1 MMRELD
7 PMLDV
12 FIFETQQLLES
23 LEETLLKSE
32 KEKNLTD
39 DHINEI
45 FRVMHTVKGSAAMMS
60 FDNLTKLAHALEDM
74 FDKIREGK
82 TRKDVEAIEGV
93 TELVLEAGDKLKVE
107 VDKLLSGA
115 DSDGDFTELSGRIHR
130 YTDVIM
136 GSAPAPAPGSTAPA
150 APAAP
155 PPAASEAPAPESTAS
170 EAPAAAPAAPP
181 PLPVANVPPGDDMTE
196 PADADYTDYGT
207 PLYKV
212 RLTFESG
219 CQMENLRA
227 FGVVT
232 ALNDYTQR
240 LVHYPIDLEDSE
252 ASEVIVKSGF
262 TLFVQTGENPDSLK
276 KLVESIM
283 YVENSSVISMPPDSD
298 ELPPS
303 MRAKPV
309 VDEKSQAVEESKQ
322 SLTEN
327 AVKQNFISVN
337 VNKLD
342 KLMNLMG
349 EIVTT
354 ESMVTKNPE
363 VANLHIDSF
372 ERSSQELRKLI
383 NELQE
388 IVMSIRMLP
397 VSNSFQKM
405 RRIVR
410 DVSKAVGKDVELVL
424 IGEETEVDKNIID
437 NLSDPLMHLIRNA
450 VDHGIE
456 KPDARLKAG
465 KPSQGTLTLEARST
479 GGDVVILIS
488 DDGKGLDRK
497 AILRKANEKGITTKP
512 DAEYTDNEVHHLI
525 FHPGFSTNEEVT
537 EFSGRGVGMDV
548 VRRNIDKVGGN
559 ISLESTPGEGM
570 TVQIRI
576 PLTLAIIDGMKL
588 RVGKLLFIV
597 PMLSIQESFKPND
610 GDVFLDPDGSEMIMI
625 RGECYPV
632 LRLYR
637 IFNIA
642 SDYDTL
648 DNGILVMISTDTTT
662 FCLFVD
668 ELIGEQQA
676 VIKPL
681 PEYIQ
686 KHNTGMHGLGGCAVL
701 GDGSI
706 SLIIDINSLVTD

>member
-12 FIFETQQLLES
+12 FIFESQQLLES
-23 LEETLLKSE
+23 LEDTLLQSE
-32 KEKNLTD
+32 KAKTMSDE
-39 DHINEI
+39 HINEI
-45 FRVMHTVKGSAAMMS
+45 FRIMHTIKGSSAMMAL
-60 FDNLTKLAHALEDM
+60 DNLTKLSHALEDM

-82 TRKDVEAIEGV
+82 TRKDPDAIEGV
-93 TELVLEAGDKLKVE
+93 TELVLESGDKFKLE

-115 DSDGDFTELSGRIHR
+115 ESDGDFTELSERIHR
-130 YTDVIM
+130 YTTDVLLGNAPPP
-136 GSAPAPAPGSTAPA
+136 GSGSPAPAGEAASAPSSEDNLAPVEA
-150 APAAP
+150 APID
-155 PPAASEAPAPESTAS
+155 SGGED
-170 EAPAAAPAAPP
+170 
-181 PLPVANVPPGDDMTE
+181 VDFVDD
-196 PADADYTDYGT
+196 GT

-212 RLTFESG
+212 KVIFEDG
-219 CQMENLRA
+219 AQMENMRA
-227 FGVVT
+227 FGVANT
-232 ALNDYTQR
+232 LNEHCQKMMHIPD
-240 LVHYPIDLEDSE
+240 DLDDSTS
-252 ASEVIVKSGF
+252 SEFIIANGF
-262 TLFVQTGENPDSLK
+262 TMYIQSNENPDTLQKTVDGIMFIASS
-276 KLVESIM
+276 SIL
-283 YVENSSVISMPPDSD
+283 PLQPDSE
-298 ELPPS
+298 ELPEP

-309 VDEKSQAVEESKQ
+309 AAAVDTDKPVDERPATEAV
-322 SLTEN
+322 
-327 AVKQNFISVN
+327 VKQNFISVN

-383 NELQE
+383 SELQD
-388 IVMSIRMLP
+388 IVLSVRMLP

-405 RRIVR
+405 HRIVR
-410 DVSKAVGKDVELVL
+410 DVSKKVGKDVELVL

-437 NLSDPLMHLIRNA
+437 TLSDPLMHLIRNA

-456 KPDARLKAG
+456 KPDVRQKAG
-465 KPSQGTLTLEARST
+465 KSGTGRLTLEARSS

-488 DDGKGLDRK
+488 DDGAGLDRT
-497 AILRKANEKGITTKP
+497 AILRKANDKGLTTKP
-512 DAEYTDNEVHHLI
+512 DSEYTDKEVYHMI
-525 FHPGFSTNEEVT
+525 FAPGFSTNEEVT

-548 VRRNIDKVGGN
+548 VRRNIDKVGGT
-559 ISLESTPGEGM
+559 ISLDSTPGEGM
-570 TVQIRI
+570 TISIRI

-588 RVGKLLFIV
+588 RVGNLVFIV
-597 PMLSIQESFKPND
+597 PMLSIQESFKPEE

-625 RGECYPV
+625 RGDCYPV

-637 IFNIA
+637 IFGIE
-642 SDYDTL
+642 SDYESL
-648 DNGILVMISTDTTT
+648 DDGILIMITTDTTT

-686 KHNTGMHGLGGCAVL
+686 KHNLGMHGIGGCAVL

-706 SLIIDINSLVTD
+706 SLIIDINSLVPD

>member
-23 LEETLLKSE
+23 LEETLLASE
-32 KEKNLTD
+32 KAKSLTD

-45 FRVMHTVKGSAAMMS
+45 FRIMHTVKGSSAMMS
-60 FDNLTKLAHALEDM
+60 FDNLVLLSHALEDM
-74 FDKIREGK
+74 FDNIRAGK
-82 TRKDVEAIEGV
+82 TRKDADMVEGV
-93 TELVLEAGDKLKVE
+93 TELVLDAGDKLKVE
-107 VDKLLSGA
+107 VEKLLSGA
-115 DSDGDFTELSGRIHR
+115 ESDGDFTALSKKIHNF
-130 YTDVIM
+130 TEIIM
-136 GSAPAPAPGSTAPA
+136 GNAPAPAA
-150 APAAP
+150 APV
-155 PPAASEAPAPESTAS
+155 
-170 EAPAAAPAAPP
+170 AAAPAAPDEAP
-181 PLPVANVPPGDDMTE
+181 IPDESSAASEVFVSSTGDDSAVVDGETIM
-196 PADADYTDYGT
+196 
-207 PLYKV
+207 LKIKV
-212 RLTFESG
+212 VFETG

-227 FGVVT
+227 FTVSNT
-232 ALNDYTQR
+232 
-240 LVHYPIDLEDSE
+240 LEDHCIKMMHIPADIEDSSSSE
-252 ASEVIVKSGF
+252 DIIAHGFIIFLQTNETQESIQKIVEG
-262 TLFVQTGENPDSLK
+262 
-276 KLVESIM
+276 IM
-283 YVENSSVISMPPDSD
+283 YVDSATITALAPDSE
-298 ELPPS
+298 ELPEP
-303 MRAKPV
+303 MRVIPV
-309 VDEKSQAVEESKQ
+309 VDEVVDTSKPVDEKPV
-322 SLTEN
+322 STGE

-383 NELQE
+383 NELQD

-405 RRIVR
+405 HRIVR
-410 DVSKAVGKDVELVL
+410 DVSKKVGKEVELVL

-437 NLSDPLMHLIRNA
+437 TLSDPLMHLIRNA

-456 KPDARLKAG
+456 KPDTRIKNG
-465 KPSQGTLTLEARST
+465 KPSMGRLTLEARSA

-488 DDGKGLDRK
+488 DDGGGLDRN
-497 AILRKANEKGITTKP
+497 AILRKANEKGITSKP
-512 DAEYTDNEVHHLI
+512 DHEYTDKEVYHMI
-525 FHPGFSTNEEVT
+525 FAPGFSTNEEVT

-548 VRRNIDKVGGN
+548 VRRNIDKVGGT
-559 ISLESTPGEGM
+559 ISLESTVGEGM

-588 RVGKLLFIV
+588 RVGSLVFIV
-597 PMLSIQESFKPND
+597 PMLSIQESFKPLD

-625 RGECYPV
+625 RGECFPV

-637 IFNIA
+637 IFNINP
-642 SDYDTL
+642 DFENL
-648 DNGILVMISTDTTT
+648 DDGILVMITTDTTT

-686 KHNTGMHGLGGCAVL
+686 KHNIGMHGIGGCAVL

-706 SLIIDINSLVTD
+706 SLIIDINSLVPD

>member
-12 FIFETQQLLES
+12 FIFETQQLLEA
-23 LEETLLKSE
+23 LEETLLQSE
-32 KEKNLTD
+32 KAKSLTKE
-39 DHINEI
+39 HIDEI
-45 FRVMHTVKGSAAMMS
+45 FRVMHTIKGSAAMMS
-60 FDNLTKLAHALEDM
+60 FDNLAKLSHALEDM

-82 TRKDVEAIEGV
+82 TRTDAETVEGI
-93 TELVLEAGDKLKVE
+93 TELVLAASDKFKGE
-107 VDKLLSGA
+107 IEKLLSGGE
-115 DSDGDFTELSGRIHR
+115 SDGDFSDLSEKILA
-130 YTDVIM
+130 YTATIM
-136 GSAPAPAPGSTAPA
+136 SDAPAPAESGGGGGAGGGDSGGEAAGAVAGGEGEDFVDDGSP
-150 APAAP
+150 
-155 PPAASEAPAPESTAS
+155 
-170 EAPAAAPAAPP
+170 
-181 PLPVANVPPGDDMTE
+181 M
-196 PADADYTDYGT
+196 
-207 PLYKV
+207 YKILV
-212 RLTFESG
+212 MFENG

-227 FGVVT
+227 FTVSNT
-232 ALNDYTQR
+232 LSDHCTKM
-240 LVHYPIDLEDSE
+240 VHIPEDLDDSSVSEDII
-252 ASEVIVKSGF
+252 AKGF
-262 TLFVQTGENPDSLK
+262 TLFIQSSESQDSLQK
-276 KLVESIM
+276 IVDGIM
-283 YVENSSVISMPPDSD
+283 YVDNATIVNLPPESE
-298 ELPPS
+298 ELPES
-303 MRAKPV
+303 MRVIPVTEEDSTGKPV
-309 VDEKSQAVEESKQ
+309 EEKPAT
-322 SLTEN
+322 TEA

-363 VANLHIDSF
+363 VASLHIDSF

-383 NELQE
+383 NELQD

-405 RRIVR
+405 HRIVR
-410 DVSKAVGKDVELVL
+410 DVSKKVGKEVELNL

-437 NLSDPLMHLIRNA
+437 TLSDPLMHLIRNA

-456 KPDARLKAG
+456 TPDVRLKAG
-465 KPSQGTLTLEARST
+465 KPPTGKLTLEARSA
-479 GGDVVILIS
+479 GGDVIILIS
-488 DDGKGLDRK
+488 DDGSGLDRN
-497 AILRKANEKGITTKP
+497 AILKKANEKGLTTRP
-512 DAEYTDNEVHHLI
+512 DHEYTDKEAYHMI
-525 FHPGFSTNEEVT
+525 FAPGFSTNEEVT

-548 VRRNIDKVGGN
+548 VRRNIDKVGGT

-588 RVGKLLFIV
+588 RVGNLVFIV
-597 PMLSIQESFKPND
+597 PMLSIQESFKSN
-610 GDVFLDPDGSEMIMI
+610 DVFLDPDGSEMIMI
-625 RGECYPV
+625 RGDCYPV

-637 IFNIA
+637 IFGID
-642 SDYDTL
+642 SDFENL
-648 DNGILVMISTDTTT
+648 DDGILVMITTDTAT

-686 KHNTGMHGLGGCAVL
+686 KHNIGMHGIGGCAVL

-706 SLIIDINSLVTD
+706 SLIIDINSLVPD

>member
-23 LEETLLKSE
+23 LEETLLQSE
-32 KEKNLTD
+32 KDKDLTEE
-39 DHINEI
+39 HINEI
-45 FRVMHTVKGSAAMMS
+45 FRIMHTIKGSASMMS
-60 FDNLTKLAHALEDM
+60 IDNLAKLAHALEDM

-82 TRKDVEAIEGV
+82 TRTDAEAVDGV
-93 TELVLEAGDKLKVE
+93 IELVLASSDIFKVE
-107 VDKLLSGA
+107 IGKLSNGA
-115 DSDGDFTELSGRIHR
+115 NSDGDFSDLSNKIHK
-130 YTDVIM
+130 YLDVIL
-136 GSAPAPAPGSTAPA
+136 GK
-150 APAAP
+150 
-155 PPAASEAPAPESTAS
+155 APEESAD
-170 EAPAAAPAAPP
+170 EAGSIT
-181 PLPVANVPPGDDMTE
+181 GDDT
-196 PADADYTDYGT
+196 DFTDYGT

-212 RLTFESG
+212 KITFEDG
-219 CQMENLRA
+219 CMMENLRA
-227 FGVVT
+227 FGVVNSLT
-232 ALNDYTQR
+232 EHCQKIIHKPADLND
-240 LVHYPIDLEDSE
+240 SS
-252 ASEVIVKSGF
+252 ASDEIVSNGFVMYIQSGEN
-262 TLFVQTGENPDSLK
+262 LDVLRKIVDEIMFVQDASVDEIAPD
-276 KLVESIM
+276 
-283 YVENSSVISMPPDSD
+283 ND

-303 MRAKPV
+303 MRVAPSKDEEKAAGVDDKPAPAAAATP
-309 VDEKSQAVEESKQ
+309 ELA
-322 SLTEN
+322 
-327 AVKQNFISVN
+327 AKQNFISVN

-349 EIVTT
+349 EIVTI

-363 VANLHIDSF
+363 VASLHIDSF

-383 NELQE
+383 NELQD

-405 RRIVR
+405 HRIVR
-410 DVSKAVGKDVELVL
+410 DVSKKVGKEVELVL

-437 NLSDPLMHLIRNA
+437 TLSDPLMHLIRNA

-456 KPDARLKAG
+456 LPEARVRSG
-465 KPSQGTLTLEARST
+465 KPAAGRLTLEARNA
-479 GGDVVILIS
+479 GGDVIIIIS
-488 DDGKGLDRK
+488 DDGKGLDRNKLIKK
-497 AILRKANEKGITTKP
+497 ATEKGIISKP
-512 DAEYTDNEVHHLI
+512 DHEISDREAYNLI
-525 FHPGFSTNEEVT
+525 FAPGFSTNVEVT

-548 VRRNIDKVGGN
+548 VKRNIDKVGGT

-588 RVGKLLFIV
+588 RVGKLIFIV

-637 IFNIA
+637 IFDIEPDFVN
-642 SDYDTL
+642 L
-648 DNGILVMISTDTTT
+648 DDGILIMITTDTTT

-686 KHNTGMHGLGGCAVL
+686 KHNIGMHGIGGCAVL

-706 SLIIDINSLVTD
+706 SLIIDINSLVTE

>member
-1 MMRELD
+1 MRELD

-12 FIFETQQLLES
+12 FIFETQTLLES
-23 LEETLLKSE
+23 LEETMLQSE
-32 KEKNLTD
+32 KNKDMTAE
-39 DHINEI
+39 HINEI
-45 FRVMHTVKGSAAMMS
+45 FRIMHTIKGSAAMMS
-60 FDNLTKLAHALEDM
+60 YDNLAKLAHALEDM

-82 TRKDVEAIEGV
+82 TRTDPEAIDGV
-93 TELVLEAGDKLKVE
+93 IELCLAAGDNFKAEIAK
-107 VDKLLSGA
+107 LSG
-115 DSDGDFTELSGRIHR
+115 G
-130 YTDVIM
+130 
-136 GSAPAPAPGSTAPA
+136 GSADGNFTDLTLKIHKYMAVLLGKAPAGTEESPGGGA
-150 APAAP
+150 AD
-155 PPAASEAPAPESTAS
+155 
-170 EAPAAAPAAPP
+170 
-181 PLPVANVPPGDDMTE
+181 VGDD
-196 PADADYTDYGT
+196 ADLTDYGT
-207 PLYKV
+207 PFYKIKV
-212 RLTFESG
+212 VFEAG

-232 ALNDYTQR
+232 ALTPLCQR
-240 LVHYPIDLEDSE
+240 FVHKPADLEGAA
-252 ASEVIVKSGF
+252 ASDEIVKNGF
-262 TLFVQTGENPDSLK
+262 VLYIQSGENPDALK
-276 KLVESIM
+276 KLIDGM
-283 YVENSSVISMPPDSD
+283 MFLDSSSLLLLPPDSD

-303 MRAKPV
+303 MRVVPRDEEKPV
-309 VDEKSQAVEESKQ
+309 AGANVEKPVTE
-322 SLTEN
+322 LTT
-327 AVKQNFISVN
+327 KQNFISVN

-383 NELQE
+383 NELQD

-405 RRIVR
+405 HRIVR
-410 DVSKAVGKDVELVL
+410 DVSKKVGKEVDLIL

-437 NLSDPLMHLIRNA
+437 TLSDPLMHLIRNA

-456 KPDARLKAG
+456 APDVRIRNG
-465 KPSQGTLTLEARST
+465 KPATGTLTLEARNA
-479 GGDVVILIS
+479 GGDVIIMVS
-488 DDGKGLDRK
+488 DDGQGLDRNALIKK
-497 AILRKANEKGITTKP
+497 ATEKGLISKPEHEITDKE
-512 DAEYTDNEVHHLI
+512 AYNLI
-525 FHPGFSTNEEVT
+525 FAPGFSTNVEVT

-548 VRRNIDKVGGN
+548 VKRNIDKVGGN
-559 ISLESTPGEGM
+559 IYIESTPGQGM
-570 TVQIRI
+570 TIQIRI

-588 RVGKLLFIV
+588 RVGKLVFIV
-597 PMLSIQESFKPND
+597 PMLSIRESFKPND

-632 LRLYR
+632 MRLYK
-637 IFNIA
+637 IFDITP
-642 SDYDTL
+642 DYENL
-648 DNGILVMISTDTTT
+648 DDGILIMITTDTAT
-662 FCLFVD
+662 FCLVVD

-686 KHNTGMHGLGGCAVL
+686 KHNVGMHGIGGCAVL

-706 SLIIDINSLVTD
+706 SLIIDINSLVME

>member
-1 MMRELD
+1 MRELD

-23 LEETLLKSE
+23 LEETLLQSE
-32 KEKNLTD
+32 KDQHLTVE
-39 DHINEI
+39 HINEI
-45 FRVMHTVKGSAAMMS
+45 FRIMHTIKGSAAMMS
-60 FDNLTKLAHALEDM
+60 IDNLAKLAHALEDM

-82 TRKDVEAIEGV
+82 TRTDPDAIDGV
-93 TELVLEAGDKLKVE
+93 IELVLAAGDNFKVE
-107 VDKLLSGA
+107 IAKLSSGGV
-115 DSDGDFTELSGRIHR
+115 SDGDFTDLSEKIHK
-130 YTDVIM
+130 YLAVIM
-136 GSAPAPAPGSTAPA
+136 GSAPSA
-150 APAAP
+150 ADE
-155 PPAASEAPAPESTAS
+155 ASGGIHE
-170 EAPAAAPAAPP
+170 
-181 PLPVANVPPGDDMTE
+181 DE
-196 PADADYTDYGT
+196 PDFVDYGS
-207 PLYKV
+207 PLYKIRIV
-212 RLTFESG
+212 FETG
-219 CQMENLRA
+219 CQMENMRA
-227 FGVVT
+227 FGVVN
-232 ALNDYTQR
+232 ALSSHCQNI
-240 LVHYPIDLEDSE
+240 LHKPADLDAAT
-252 ASEVIVKSGF
+252 ASEEIIKNGF
-262 TLFVQTGENPDSLK
+262 VLYIQSIENPDMLK
-276 KLVESIM
+276 KLIDEIM
-283 YVENSSVISMPPDSD
+283 YLASSSLVELAPDSD
-298 ELPPS
+298 ELPAS
-303 MRAKPV
+303 MRTEPPREEEKSAVEKPV
-309 VDEKSQAVEESKQ
+309 
-322 SLTEN
+322 TEIT
-327 AVKQNFISVN
+327 AKQNFISVN

-383 NELQE
+383 NELQD

-405 RRIVR
+405 HRIVR
-410 DVSKAVGKDVELVL
+410 DVSKKVGKEVELVL
-424 IGEETEVDKNIID
+424 IGEDTEVDKNIID
-437 NLSDPLMHLIRNA
+437 TMSDPLMHLIRNA

-456 KPDARLKAG
+456 TPDVRIKNG
-465 KPSQGTLTLEARST
+465 KPAAGRLTLEARNA
-479 GGDVVILIS
+479 GGDVIILVS
-488 DDGKGLDRK
+488 DDGQGIDRSAVIRKAADKGLINKPEHEITDRE
-497 AILRKANEKGITTKP
+497 AYN
-512 DAEYTDNEVHHLI
+512 LI
-525 FHPGFSTNEEVT
+525 FTPGFSTNTEVT

-548 VRRNIDKVGGN
+548 VKRNIDKVGGS
-559 ISLESTPGEGM
+559 ISIDSTAGQGM

-588 RVGKLLFIV
+588 RVGNLVFIV

-632 LRLYR
+632 LRLYK
-637 IFNIA
+637 IFDIEPDFVN
-642 SDYDTL
+642 L
-648 DNGILVMISTDTTT
+648 DDGILIMITTDTTT

-686 KHNTGMHGLGGCAVL
+686 KHNIGMHGIGGCAVL

-706 SLIIDINSLVTD
+706 SLIIDINSLVPD

>member
-23 LEETLLKSE
+23 LEETLLQSE
-32 KEKNLTD
+32 KAKSLTEE
-39 DHINEI
+39 HINEI
-45 FRVMHTVKGSAAMMS
+45 FRVMHTIKGSSAMMS
-60 FDNLTKLAHALEDM
+60 LDNLAKLSHALEDM

-82 TRKDVEAIEGV
+82 TRKDADTVEGI
-93 TELVLEAGDKLKVE
+93 TELVLEAGDKFKIEVE
-107 VDKLLSGA
+107 KLLSGA
-115 DSDGDFTELSGRIHR
+115 ESDGDFTELSDRIHN

-136 GSAPAPAPGSTAPA
+136 ND
-150 APAAP
+150 AP
-155 PPAASEAPAPESTAS
+155 PPAASNVAAASSSAPADAG
-170 EAPAAAPAAPP
+170 
-181 PLPVANVPPGDDMTE
+181 PVDTGSVSAGYSADDSNPGDDNS
-196 PADADYTDYGT
+196 PI
-207 PLYKV
+207 YKIKV
-212 RLTFESG
+212 IFEAG

-227 FGVVT
+227 FTVT
-232 ALNDYTQR
+232 NTLNEYCSKMIS
-240 LVHYPIDLEDSE
+240 VPEDLEDSTV
-252 ASEVIVKSGF
+252 SEEIIANGF
-262 TLFVQTGENPDSLK
+262 TIYIQSAENPDSIHRI
-276 KLVESIM
+276 VDGVM
-283 YVENSSVISMPPDSD
+283 YVESSSVLALAPDS
-298 ELPPS
+298 EEIPAS
-303 MRAKPV
+303 MRPKPV
-309 VDEKSQAVEESKQ
+309 IDETADSKPVDEKPATSE
-322 SLTEN
+322 

-383 NELQE
+383 NELQD

-405 RRIVR
+405 HRIVR
-410 DVSKAVGKDVELVL
+410 DVSKKVGKDVELVL

-437 NLSDPLMHLIRNA
+437 TLSDPLMHLIRNA

-456 KPDARLKAG
+456 TPDVRIKAG
-465 KPSQGTLTLEARST
+465 KPAQGKLTLEARSA

-488 DDGKGLDRK
+488 DDGQGLDRS
-497 AILRKANEKGITTKP
+497 AILRKANDKGLTSKP
-512 DAEYTDNEVHHLI
+512 DHEYTDKEVYHMI
-525 FHPGFSTNEEVT
+525 FAPGFSTNEEVT

-548 VRRNIDKVGGN
+548 VRRNIDKVGGT
-559 ISLESTPGEGM
+559 ISLESTPGQGM
-570 TVQIRI
+570 SIQIRI

-588 RVGKLLFIV
+588 RVGKLVFIV

-637 IFNIA
+637 IFGIEN
-642 SDYDTL
+642 DYENL
-648 DNGILVMISTDTTT
+648 DDGILVMITTDTTT

-686 KHNTGMHGLGGCAVL
+686 KHNLGMHGIGGCAVL

-706 SLIIDINSLVTD
+706 SLIIDINSLVPD

>member
-1 MMRELD
+1 MRELD

-12 FIFETQQLLES
+12 FIFETQQLLEA
-23 LEETLLKSE
+23 LEEALLQSE
-32 KEKNLTD
+32 KTKTLTNE
-39 DHINEI
+39 HIDEI
-45 FRVMHTVKGSAAMMS
+45 FRVMHTIKGSSAMMS
-60 FDNLTKLAHALEDM
+60 FDNLVELAHSLEDM
-74 FDKIREGK
+74 FDNIRAGK
-82 TRKDVEAIEGV
+82 TRVDADVIEGV
-93 TELVLEAGDKLKVE
+93 TELVLISSDNFKVE

-115 DSDGDFTELSGRIHR
+115 KSDGNFSDLAAKIKK
-130 YTDVIM
+130 YTQSIM
-136 GSAPAPAPGSTAPA
+136 SA
-150 APAAP
+150 APTNGGAESSSAGVIAGTASSNTSTTATTGGIAV
-155 PPAASEAPAPESTAS
+155 AASTVGSSDSTENSDGAS
-170 EAPAAAPAAPP
+170 FYKIKA
-181 PLPVANVPPGDDMTE
+181 VFE
-196 PADADYTDYGT
+196 P
-207 PLYKV
+207 
-212 RLTFESG
+212 G

-227 FGVVT
+227 FTVSNT
-232 ALNDYTQR
+232 LSEYCQKMIHIPD
-240 LVHYPIDLEDSE
+240 DLDDSAVNEDII
-252 ASEVIVKSGF
+252 AHGF
-262 TLFVQTGENPDSLK
+262 ILFIQTNESLDSLQK
-276 KLVESIM
+276 IMDGIM
-283 YVENSSVISMPPDSD
+283 YVESSNITPLAPDSD

-303 MRAKPV
+303 MRVIPVTEETPDKPI
-309 VDEKSQAVEESKQ
+309 DEKPLPEVQ
-322 SLTEN
+322 
-327 AVKQNFISVN
+327 VKQNFISVN

-363 VANLHIDSF
+363 VTNLHIDSF

-383 NELQE
+383 NELQD
-388 IVMSIRMLP
+388 IVKSIRMLP

-405 RRIVR
+405 HRIVR
-410 DVSKAVGKDVELVL
+410 DVSKKVGKEVELKL

-437 NLSDPLMHLIRNA
+437 TLSDPLMHLIRNA

-456 KPDARLKAG
+456 KPDERLKNG
-465 KPSQGTLTLEARST
+465 KPATGKLTLEARSA
-479 GGDVVILIS
+479 GGDVIILIS
-488 DDGKGLDRK
+488 DDGCGLDRNT
-497 AILRKANEKGITTKP
+497 ILRKAVERGLTTKP
-512 DAEYTDNEVHHLI
+512 DSEYTDKEVYNMI
-525 FHPGFSTNEEVT
+525 FQPGFSTNEEVT

-548 VRRNIDKVGGN
+548 VRRNIDKVGGA

-576 PLTLAIIDGMKL
+576 PLTLAIVDGMKL
-588 RVGKLLFIV
+588 RVGKLGFIV

-632 LRLYR
+632 LRMYR
-637 IFNIA
+637 IFNIEP
-642 SDYDTL
+642 DFETL
-648 DNGILVMISTDTTT
+648 DDGILVMITTDTTT

-686 KHNTGMHGLGGCAVL
+686 KHNIGMHGIGGCAVL

-706 SLIIDINSLVTD
+706 SLIVDINSLVQE

>member
-1 MMRELD
+1 MREQD

-23 LEETLLKSE
+23 LEETLLQSE
-32 KEKNLTD
+32 KEKSLAD
-39 DHINEI
+39 EHINEI
-45 FRVMHTVKGSAAMMS
+45 FRIMHTIKGSASMMS
-60 FDNLTKLAHALEDM
+60 FDNLAKLAHALEDL

-82 TRKDVEAIEGV
+82 TRIDQDALDGIF
-93 TELVLEAGDKLKVE
+93 ELVLAAADIFKAE
-107 VDKLLSGA
+107 VDKLSAGIKT
-115 DSDGDFTELSGRIHR
+115 DGDFSSLIDKIHR
-130 YTDVIM
+130 FLASILSDGTAAVADDASAVF
-136 GSAPAPAPGSTAPA
+136 GSD
-150 APAAP
+150 
-155 PPAASEAPAPESTAS
+155 EADS
-170 EAPAAAPAAPP
+170 
-181 PLPVANVPPGDDMTE
+181 
-196 PADADYTDYGT
+196 TDYGT
-207 PLYKV
+207 PLYKA
-212 RLTFESG
+212 RIAFEPE
-219 CQMENLRA
+219 CQMENMRA
-227 FGVVT
+227 FGVVN
-232 ALNDYTQR
+232 AISPHCQKILHKPEDLND
-240 LVHYPIDLEDSE
+240 PASSE
-252 ASEVIVKSGF
+252 EIVRNGF
-262 TLFVQTGENPDSLK
+262 TVYIQSGENPDMLK
-276 KLVESIM
+276 KIIEEVMFLK
-283 YVENSSVISMPPDSD
+283 SSSLIPIAPDSE

-303 MRAKPV
+303 MRVKAQE
-309 VDEKSQAVEESKQ
+309 EKA
-322 SLTEN
+322 SLDRPATEIT
-327 AVKQNFISVN
+327 AKQNFISVN

-405 RRIVR
+405 HRIVR
-410 DVSKAVGKDVELVL
+410 DVSKKVGKEVELIL

-437 NLSDPLMHLIRNA
+437 TLSDPLMHLIRNS

-456 KPDARLKAG
+456 MPDDRTKKG
-465 KPSQGTLTLEARST
+465 KPSTGKITLEARNA
-479 GGDVVILIS
+479 GGDVVILVA
-488 DDGKGLDRK
+488 DDGQGLDRDVLIKK
-497 AILRKANEKGITTKP
+497 ATEKGLNTKP
-512 DAEYTDNEVHHLI
+512 DHEISDKEAYNMI
-525 FHPGFSTNEEVT
+525 FLPGFSTNTEVT
-537 EFSGRGVGMDV
+537 EYSGRGVGMDV
-548 VRRNIDKVGGN
+548 VMRNIDKVGGS

-588 RVGKLLFIV
+588 RVGKLVFIV
-597 PMLSIQESFKPND
+597 PMLSIRESFKPND

-632 LRLYR
+632 LRLYK
-637 IFNIA
+637 IFDIDPDFE
-642 SDYDTL
+642 SL
-648 DNGILVMISTDTTT
+648 DDGILIMISTDTSTY
-662 FCLFVD
+662 CLFVD

-686 KHNTGMHGLGGCAVL
+686 KHNIGMHGIGGCAVL

-706 SLIIDINSLVTD
+706 SLIIDINSLVDE

>member
-93 TELVLEAGDKLKVE
+93 TELVLEAGDKLRVE

-115 DSDGDFTELSGRIHR
+115 ESDGDFTELSGRIHR

-136 GSAPAPAPGSTAPA
+136 GPAPAAAAPAPPPVASEAPPPPVESEVS
-150 APAAP
+150 AP
-155 PPAASEAPAPESTAS
+155 PPAA
-170 EAPAAAPAAPP
+170 AAPP
-181 PLPVANVPPGDDMTE
+181 PPPPPPSDIPTGDDMSE
-196 PADADYTDYGT
+196 PADADHTDYGT

-212 RLTFESG
+212 RLTFEQG

-232 ALNDYTQR
+232 ALNDYIQR
-240 LVHYPIDLEDSE
+240 LIHYPMDLEDSE
-252 ASEVIVKSGF
+252 SSEVIVKNGF

-283 YVENSSVISMPPDSD
+283 YVENSSVISLPPDSD

-303 MRAKPV
+303 MRAKPAA
-309 VDEKSQAVEESKQ
+309 DEKSQVVEESKQ
-322 SLTEN
+322 SLTET

-363 VANLHIDSF
+363 VASLHIDSF

-410 DVSKAVGKDVELVL
+410 DVSKAVGKEVELVL

-497 AILRKANEKGITTKP
+497 SILRKANEKGITTKP

-548 VRRNIDKVGGN
+548 VKRNIDKVGGT

-570 TVQIRI
+570 SVQIRI

-632 LRLYR
+632 LRLYK
-637 IFNIA
+637 IFSIE
-642 SDYDTL
+642 SDYETL

-706 SLIIDINSLVTD
+706 SLIIDINTLVTD

>member
-1 MMRELD
+1 MREID

-12 FIFETQQLLES
+12 FIFETQQLLEV
-23 LEETLLKSE
+23 LEETLLQSE
-32 KEKNLTD
+32 KAKTMTEE
-39 DHINEI
+39 HINEI
-45 FRVMHTVKGSAAMMS
+45 FRVMHTIKGSSAMMS
-60 FDNLTKLAHALEDM
+60 LDNLARLSHALEDM

-82 TRKDVEAIEGV
+82 TRTDADAVEGI
-93 TELVLEAGDKLKVE
+93 TELVLESGDKFKVE
-107 VDKLLSGA
+107 VEKLLSGA
-115 DSDGDFTELSGRIHR
+115 DSDGDFTELSERIHK
-130 YTDVIM
+130 YTQVIM
-136 GSAPAPAPGSTAPA
+136 GESPSDSGSSSGAGGSADDSGGGRDDTGAGNSGDSLEFVDDGSPI
-150 APAAP
+150 
-155 PPAASEAPAPESTAS
+155 
-170 EAPAAAPAAPP
+170 
-181 PLPVANVPPGDDMTE
+181 
-196 PADADYTDYGT
+196 
-207 PLYKV
+207 YKIKV
-212 RLTFESG
+212 IFESG

-227 FGVVT
+227 FTVSNT
-232 ALNDYTQR
+232 LTEHCTMM
-240 LVHYPIDLEDSE
+240 VHIPEDLEDSTV
-252 ASEVIVKSGF
+252 SEEIIANGF
-262 TLFVQTGENPDSLK
+262 TLFIQSPENPDSLSK
-276 KLVESIM
+276 VVDGIMFVES
-283 YVENSSVISMPPDSD
+283 SSVLLLPPDS
-298 ELPPS
+298 EEIPLS
-303 MRAKPV
+303 MRPKPVIDETSDAKPV
-309 VDEKSQAVEESKQ
+309 DEKPTAPDTV
-322 SLTEN
+322 
-327 AVKQNFISVN
+327 VKQNFISVN

-383 NELQE
+383 NELQD

-405 RRIVR
+405 HRIVR
-410 DVSKAVGKDVELVL
+410 DVSKKVGKEVELTL

-437 NLSDPLMHLIRNA
+437 TLSDPLMHLIRNA

-456 KPDARLKAG
+456 KPDVRLKAG
-465 KPSQGTLTLEARST
+465 KPATGKLTLEARSA

-488 DDGKGLDRK
+488 DDGQGLDRN
-497 AILRKANEKGITTKP
+497 AILRKANDKGLTSKP
-512 DAEYTDNEVHHLI
+512 DHEYTDKEVYHMI
-525 FHPGFSTNEEVT
+525 FMPGFSTNDEVT

-548 VRRNIDKVGGN
+548 VRRNIDKVGGT
-559 ISLESTPGEGM
+559 ISLESTPGQGM
-570 TVQIRI
+570 TIQIRI

-588 RVGKLLFIV
+588 RVGSLVFIV

-610 GDVFLDPDGSEMIMI
+610 GDVFLDPDGSEMLMI

-637 IFNIA
+637 IFGIE
-642 SDYDTL
+642 SDFENL
-648 DNGILVMISTDTTT
+648 DDGILVMITTDTTT

-686 KHNTGMHGLGGCAVL
+686 KHNIGMHGIGGCAVL

-706 SLIIDINSLVTD
+706 SLIIDINSLVQE

>member
-23 LEETLLKSE
+23 LEETLLQSE
-32 KEKNLTD
+32 KAKSMTE

-45 FRVMHTVKGSAAMMS
+45 FRVMHTIKGSSAMMS
-60 FDNLTKLAHALEDM
+60 FDNLAKLSHALEDM

-82 TRKDVEAIEGV
+82 TRTDPDTVEGI
-93 TELVLEAGDKLKVE
+93 TELVLAAGDKFKGE
-107 VDKLLSGA
+107 IDKLLSGGT
-115 DSDGDFTELSGRIHR
+115 SDGDFSDLSDKIHR
-130 YTDVIM
+130 YTEVIT
-136 GSAPAPAPGSTAPA
+136 GDAPAESLSPSGGASSSPVDAPA
-150 APAAP
+150 
-155 PPAASEAPAPESTAS
+155 EEESA
-170 EAPAAAPAAPP
+170 
-181 PLPVANVPPGDDMTE
+181 LIDDH
-196 PADADYTDYGT
+196 T
-207 PLYKV
+207 PLYKIKV
-212 RLTFESG
+212 VFESG

-227 FGVVT
+227 FTVANT
-232 ALNDYTQR
+232 LNNYCRMMITVPENLD
-240 LVHYPIDLEDSE
+240 DSSVSDE
-252 ASEVIVKSGF
+252 IISNGF
-262 TLFVQTGENPDSLK
+262 TLFVQSAEDAGNLLGIVDG
-276 KLVESIM
+276 IM
-283 YVENSSVISMPPDSD
+283 YVESASINPLPPTSE

-303 MRAKPV
+303 MRQKPEV
-309 VDEKSQAVEESKQ
+309 VEQESEAVGKPVDEKPAI
-322 SLTEN
+322 TEPI
-327 AVKQNFISVN
+327 KQNFISVN

-363 VANLHIDSF
+363 VASLHIDSF

-383 NELQE
+383 SELQD
-388 IVMSIRMLP
+388 IVLSVRMLP

-405 RRIVR
+405 HRIVR
-410 DVSKAVGKDVELVL
+410 DVSKKVGKDVELVL

-437 NLSDPLMHLIRNA
+437 TLSDPLMHLIRNA

-456 KPDARLKAG
+456 KPDVRVKNG
-465 KPSQGTLTLEARST
+465 KPATGRLTLEARST
-479 GGDVVILIS
+479 GGDVIILIS
-488 DDGKGLDRK
+488 DDGRGLDRN
-497 AILRKANEKGITTKP
+497 AILKKANEKGLTTKP
-512 DAEYTDNEVHHLI
+512 DHEYSDKEAYYMI
-525 FHPGFSTNEEVT
+525 FAPGFSTNEEVT

-548 VRRNIDKVGGN
+548 VKRNIDKVGGT
-559 ISLESTPGEGM
+559 ISIESTPGEGM
-570 TVQIRI
+570 TIQIRI

-588 RVGKLLFIV
+588 RVGNLVFIV
-597 PMLSIQESFKPND
+597 PMLSIQESFKSNNI
-610 GDVFLDPDGSEMIMI
+610 FLDPDGSEMIMI

-632 LRLYR
+632 LRLYK
-637 IFNIA
+637 IFNIQP
-642 SDYDTL
+642 DYEDL
-648 DNGILVMISTDTTT
+648 DDGILIMITTDTTT

-686 KHNTGMHGLGGCAVL
+686 KHNIGMHGIGGCAVL

-706 SLIIDINSLVTD
+706 SLIIDINSLVME

>member
-1 MMRELD
+1 MRELD

-12 FIFETQQLLES
+12 FIFETQQLLET
-23 LEETLLKSE
+23 LEETLLQSE
-32 KEKNLTD
+32 KEQDLTAE
-39 DHINEI
+39 HINEI
-45 FRVMHTVKGSAAMMS
+45 FRIMHTIKGSAAMMS
-60 FDNLTKLAHALEDM
+60 YDNLAKLAHALEDM
-74 FDKIREGK
+74 FDKIREGL
-82 TRKDVEAIEGV
+82 TRTDADAIDGV
-93 TELVLEAGDKLKVE
+93 VELVLSASDNFKVEIDKLSAGMK
-107 VDKLLSGA
+107 
-115 DSDGDFTELSGRIHR
+115 SDGDFTDLSTQIHK
-130 YTDVIM
+130 YLTKIM
-136 GSAPAPAPGSTAPA
+136 SSAPD
-150 APAAP
+150 
-155 PPAASEAPAPESTAS
+155 SEDSSSESHVD
-170 EAPAAAPAAPP
+170 E
-181 PLPVANVPPGDDMTE
+181 
-196 PADADYTDYGT
+196 DADFIDDGT
-207 PLYKV
+207 PLYKIKV
-212 RLTFESG
+212 VFEDD
-219 CQMENLRA
+219 CQMENMRA
-227 FGVVT
+227 FGVVNAVAPHCQT
-232 ALNDYTQR
+232 VLHKPENLDDAG
-240 LVHYPIDLEDSE
+240 
-252 ASEVIVKSGF
+252 ASDEIIKNGF
-262 TLFVQTGENPDSLK
+262 VLYIQSAENPDVLK
-276 KLVESIM
+276 KLVDEVM
-283 YVENSSVISMPPDSD
+283 FLKSSSLVNLSPDSE

-303 MRAKPV
+303 MRTEEPVHDEEKVTVDKP
-309 VDEKSQAVEESKQ
+309 QVEIV
-322 SLTEN
+322 
-327 AVKQNFISVN
+327 AKQNFISVN

-383 NELQE
+383 NELQD

-405 RRIVR
+405 HRIVR
-410 DVSKAVGKDVELVL
+410 DVSKKVGKDVELVL

-437 NLSDPLMHLIRNA
+437 TLADPLMHLVRNA

-456 KPDARLKAG
+456 TPDVRIKNG
-465 KPSQGTLTLEARST
+465 KPPAGRLTLEARNA
-479 GGDVVILIS
+479 GGDVVIIIS
-488 DDGKGLDRK
+488 DDGQGLDRAKIIKK
-497 AILRKANEKGITTKP
+497 AMEKGLTSKP
-512 DAEYTDNEVHHLI
+512 EHEISDKEAYHLI
-525 FHPGFSTNEEVT
+525 FAPGFSTNVEVT

-548 VRRNIDKVGGN
+548 VKRNIDKVGGS
-559 ISLESTPGEGM
+559 ISLESTPGQGM

-588 RVGKLLFIV
+588 RVGKLVFIV

-632 LRLYR
+632 MRLFR
-637 IFNIA
+637 IFDIEPDFVN
-642 SDYDTL
+642 L
-648 DNGILVMISTDTTT
+648 DDGILIMITTDTTT

-686 KHNTGMHGLGGCAVL
+686 KHNIGMHGIGGCAVL

-706 SLIIDINSLVTD
+706 SLIIDINSLVEE

>member
-1 MMRELD
+1 MRELD

-12 FIFETQQLLES
+12 FIFETQQLLEA
-23 LEETLLKSE
+23 LEETLLQSE
-32 KEKNLTD
+32 KAKSLTEE
-39 DHINEI
+39 HINEI
-45 FRVMHTVKGSAAMMS
+45 FRVMHTIKGSSAMMEL
-60 FDNLTKLAHALEDM
+60 DNLAKLSHALEDM
-74 FDKIREGK
+74 FDNVRQGK
-82 TRKDVEAIEGV
+82 TRTDADAVEGI
-93 TELVLEAGDKLKVE
+93 TELVLEAGDRFKEEVE
-107 VDKLLSGA
+107 KLLSGA
-115 DSDGDFTELSGRIHR
+115 DSDGDFSELSDRIHK
-130 YTDVIM
+130 YTMVIM
-136 GSAPAPAPGSTAPA
+136 GDAPAPASAPAPSVSESSA
-150 APAAP
+150 APAADTTI
-155 PPAASEAPAPESTAS
+155 SEAPADSDGEDV
-170 EAPAAAPAAPP
+170 EF
-181 PLPVANVPPGDDMTE
+181 VDD
-196 PADADYTDYGT
+196 GT

-212 RLTFESG
+212 KIIFESG

-227 FGVVT
+227 FTVT
-232 ALNDYTQR
+232 NTLTEFCNKMEHIPA
-240 LVHYPIDLEDSE
+240 DLEDSTV
-252 ASEVIVKSGF
+252 SEEIIANGF
-262 TLFVQTGENPDSLK
+262 TIYIQSAENPDSLHK
-276 KLVESIM
+276 IIDGIM
-283 YVENSSVISMPPDSD
+283 YVESSSILQLEPDSE
-298 ELPPS
+298 ELPES
-303 MRAKPV
+303 MRVKPPVDETVDIDKPV
-309 VDEKSQAVEESKQ
+309 AEEKPVA
-322 SLTEN
+322 TE

-383 NELQE
+383 NELQD

-405 RRIVR
+405 HRIVR
-410 DVSKAVGKDVELVL
+410 DVSKKVGKEVELIL

-437 NLSDPLMHLIRNA
+437 TLSDPLMHLIRNA

-456 KPDARLKAG
+456 KPDVRLKAG
-465 KPSQGTLTLEARST
+465 KPAMGKLTLEARSA

-488 DDGKGLDRK
+488 DDGQGLDRNG
-497 AILRKANEKGITTKP
+497 ILRKAAEKGLLSKP
-512 DAEYTDNEVHHLI
+512 ESDYSDKEAYHMI
-525 FHPGFSTNEEVT
+525 FAPGFSTNEEVT

-548 VRRNIDKVGGN
+548 VRRNIDKVGGT
-559 ISLESTPGEGM
+559 ISLESTAGEGM
-570 TVQIRI
+570 TIQIRI

-588 RVGKLLFIV
+588 RVGNLVFIV

-637 IFNIA
+637 IFSIEA
-642 SDYDTL
+642 DYENL
-648 DNGILVMISTDTTT
+648 DDGILVMITTDTTT

-686 KHNTGMHGLGGCAVL
+686 KHNIGMHGIGGCAVL

-706 SLIIDINSLVTD
+706 SLIIDINSLVLD

>member
-1 MMRELD
+1 MRELD

-12 FIFETQQLLES
+12 FIFETQQLLEA
-23 LEETLLKSE
+23 LEETLLQSE
-32 KEKNLTD
+32 KAKTMTK
-39 DHINEI
+39 DHIDEI
-45 FRVMHTVKGSAAMMS
+45 FRVMHTIKGSAAMMS
-60 FDNLTKLAHALEDM
+60 FDNLAKLSHALEDM

-82 TRKDVEAIEGV
+82 TRTDPDAVEGI
-93 TELVLEAGDKLKVE
+93 TELVLAAGDKFKGE
-107 VDKLLSGA
+107 IDKLLAGGE
-115 DSDGDFTELSGRIHR
+115 SDGDFTDLSEKIHR
-130 YTDVIM
+130 YTETIM
-136 GSAPAPAPGSTAPA
+136 GDAPAPAPASAPA
-150 APAAP
+150 ESSSTGGDSAPTGSAD
-155 PPAASEAPAPESTAS
+155 E
-170 EAPAAAPAAPP
+170 
-181 PLPVANVPPGDDMTE
+181 
-196 PADADYTDYGT
+196 DADMID
-207 PLYKV
+207 PDAPMYKIKII
-212 RLTFESG
+212 FEAG

-227 FGVVT
+227 FTVSNTLT
-232 ALNDYTQR
+232 AYCQKIE
-240 LVHYPIDLEDSE
+240 HIPEDLDDSTCCE
-252 ASEVIVKSGF
+252 EIIANGF
-262 TLFVQTGENPDSLK
+262 TMFIQSGESQESLQK
-276 KLVESIM
+276 IVDGVM
-283 YVENSSVISMPPDSD
+283 YVESASMLSLPSDSP

-303 MRAKPV
+303 MRVMPV
-309 VDEKSQAVEESKQ
+309 VDTDVPGKPVDEKPAT
-322 SLTEN
+322 TE

-383 NELQE
+383 NELQD

-405 RRIVR
+405 HRIVR
-410 DVSKAVGKDVELVL
+410 DVSKKVGKEVELVL

-437 NLSDPLMHLIRNA
+437 TLSDPLMHLIRNA

-456 KPDARLKAG
+456 TPDVRLRNG
-465 KPSQGTLTLEARST
+465 KPGTGKLTLEARSA
-479 GGDVVILIS
+479 GGDVIILIS
-488 DDGKGLDRK
+488 DDGGGLDRT
-497 AILRKANEKGITTKP
+497 AILKKANDKGLTSKP
-512 DAEYTDNEVHHLI
+512 DHEYSDKEVYHMI
-525 FHPGFSTNEEVT
+525 FAPGFSTNDEVT

-548 VRRNIDKVGGN
+548 VKRNIDKVGGT

-570 TVQIRI
+570 TIQIRI

-588 RVGKLLFIV
+588 RVGNLVFIV

-610 GDVFLDPDGSEMIMI
+610 GDVFLDPDGSEMLMI

-632 LRLYR
+632 LRLYK
-637 IFNIA
+637 IFTIEPDFE
-642 SDYDTL
+642 SL
-648 DNGILVMISTDTTT
+648 DDGILVMITTDTTT

-686 KHNTGMHGLGGCAVL
+686 KHNIGMHGIGGCAVL

-706 SLIIDINSLVTD
+706 SLIIDINSLVQE

>member
-1 MMRELD
+1 MREID

-23 LEETLLKSE
+23 LEETLLQSE
-32 KEKNLTD
+32 KQKDLTAE
-39 DHINEI
+39 HINEI
-45 FRVMHTVKGSAAMMS
+45 FRIMHTIKGSAAMMS
-60 FDNLTKLAHALEDM
+60 YDNLAKLAHALEDM

-82 TRKDVEAIEGV
+82 TRTDDDAIEGV
-93 TELVLEAGDKLKVE
+93 IELVLSASDKFKAEIDKLSNGIKT
-107 VDKLLSGA
+107 
-115 DSDGDFTELSGRIHR
+115 DGDFTELNGRIHR
-130 YTDVIM
+130 YLEIILGAVPSDTADEYSTDVM
-136 GSAPAPAPGSTAPA
+136 G
-150 APAAP
+150 
-155 PPAASEAPAPESTAS
+155 E
-170 EAPAAAPAAPP
+170 
-181 PLPVANVPPGDDMTE
+181 DHDF
-196 PADADYTDYGT
+196 TDYGT
-207 PLYKV
+207 PLYKIKIV
-212 RLTFESG
+212 FEAG
-219 CQMENLRA
+219 CQMENIRA
-227 FGVVT
+227 FGVVNSI
-232 ALNDYTQR
+232 APHCQKLIHKPADLN
-240 LVHYPIDLEDSE
+240 EE
-252 ASEVIVKSGF
+252 AASEEIIKNGF
-262 TLFVQTGENPDSLK
+262 IMYIQASENPDVLK
-276 KLVESIM
+276 KLVDEVMFLES
-283 YVENSSVISMPPDSD
+283 SSLIPLAPDNED
-298 ELPPS
+298 LPPS
-303 MRAKPV
+303 MRQSVREEKAEVDKP
-309 VDEKSQAVEESKQ
+309 A
-322 SLTEN
+322 TEIT
-327 AVKQNFISVN
+327 AKQNFISVN

-383 NELQE
+383 NELQD

-405 RRIVR
+405 HRIVR
-410 DVSKAVGKDVELVL
+410 DVSKKVGKEVELTL

-437 NLSDPLMHLIRNA
+437 TLSDPLMHLIRNA

-456 KPDARLKAG
+456 SPEERIKKG
-465 KPSQGTLTLEARST
+465 KPSAGKITLEARNA
-479 GGDVVILIS
+479 GGDVVIIVS
-488 DDGKGLDRK
+488 DNGQGLDRSK
-497 AILRKANEKGITTKP
+497 LIRKAMDKGLISKP
-512 DAEYTDNEVHHLI
+512 EHEISDKEAYQII
-525 FHPGFSTNEEVT
+525 FMPGFSTNEEVT

-548 VRRNIDKVGGN
+548 VKRNIDKVGGS
-559 ISLESTPGEGM
+559 ISVESVPDEGM

-588 RVGKLLFIV
+588 RVGKLVFIV

-637 IFNIA
+637 IFDIEPDFEN
-642 SDYDTL
+642 L
-648 DNGILVMISTDTTT
+648 DDGILIMITTDTAT

-686 KHNTGMHGLGGCAVL
+686 KHNIGMHGIGGCAVL

-706 SLIIDINSLVTD
+706 SLIIDINSLVSE

>member
-1 MMRELD
+1 MMREID

-23 LEETLLKSE
+23 LEETLLNSE
-32 KEKNLTD
+32 KAKTLTD

-60 FDNLTKLAHALEDM
+60 FDNLAKLAHALEDM

-82 TRKDVEAIEGV
+82 TRKDAETVEGV
-93 TELVLEAGDKLKVE
+93 TELVLESGDKFKVE
-107 VDKLLSGA
+107 VEKLLSGA
-115 DSDGDFTELSGRIHR
+115 ESDGDFTELSTRIHR
-130 YTDVIM
+130 YTEVIM
-136 GSAPAPAPGSTAPA
+136 G
-150 APAAP
+150 
-155 PPAASEAPAPESTAS
+155 EAPAPKV
-170 EAPAAAPAAPP
+170 APP
-181 PLPVANVPPGDDMTE
+181 PQPTASDMPPSASDAPAMPVSDDV
-196 PADADYTDYGT
+196 ADNSSDADYVDYDT
-207 PLYKV
+207 PFYKIKV
-212 RLTFESG
+212 IFEAD
-219 CQMENLRA
+219 CKMENLRA

-232 ALNDYTQR
+232 TLNNYCQK
-240 LVHYPIDLEDSE
+240 LLHFPADLDDSE
-252 ASEVIVKSGF
+252 CSDEIAKNGF
-262 TLFVQTGENPDSLK
+262 TLFVQTSENPDSLK
-276 KLVESIM
+276 KVADSIM
-283 YVENSSVISMPPDSD
+283 FVDTASVISVSPDSD
-298 ELPPS
+298 ELPES
-303 MRAKPV
+303 MRPPPV
-309 VDEKSQAVEESKQ
+309 VEENKPQQAAIEEAKQ
-322 SLTEN
+322 SMTDT

-363 VANLHIDSF
+363 VASLHIDSF

-383 NELQE
+383 NELQD

-397 VSNSFQKM
+397 VSNSFHKM

-410 DVSKAVGKDVELVL
+410 DVSKAVGKEVELIL

-437 NLSDPLMHLIRNA
+437 TLSDPLMHLIRNA

-456 KPDARLKAG
+456 KPDVRQKAG
-465 KPSQGTLTLEARST
+465 KPTQGTLTLEARST

-512 DAEYTDNEVHHLI
+512 DSEYTDKEVHHLI
-525 FHPGFSTNEEVT
+525 FHPGFSTNDEVT

-548 VRRNIDKVGGN
+548 VKRNIDKVGGN
-559 ISLESTPGEGM
+559 ISIDSVPGEGM
-570 TVQIRI
+570 TIQIRI
-576 PLTLAIIDGMKL
+576 PLTLAIIDGMRL
-588 RVGKLLFIV
+588 RVGKLIFIV

-632 LRLYR
+632 LRLYK

-642 SDYDTL
+642 PDYESL
-648 DNGILVMISTDTTT
+648 DDGILIMISTETTT

-706 SLIIDINSLVTD
+706 SLIIDINSLVPE

>member
-12 FIFETQQLLES
+12 FIFETQQLLEA
-23 LEETLLKSE
+23 LEETLLQSE
-32 KEKNLTD
+32 KAKSMTD
-39 DHINEI
+39 EHINEI
-45 FRVMHTVKGSAAMMS
+45 FRVMHTIKGSAAMMS
-60 FDNLTKLAHALEDM
+60 FDNLAKLSHALEDM

-82 TRKDVEAIEGV
+82 ARTDADAVEGI
-93 TELVLEAGDKLKVE
+93 TELVLTSGDKFRGE
-107 VDKLLSGA
+107 IDKLLNGA
-115 DSDGDFTELSGRIHR
+115 ESDGDFSDLSEKIHKFTE
-130 YTDVIM
+130 TIM
-136 GSAPAPAPGSTAPA
+136 LDAAPAAAAPA
-150 APAAP
+150 APAAGGGAESSSDSGAESATADTSD
-155 PPAASEAPAPESTAS
+155 AA
-170 EAPAAAPAAPP
+170 
-181 PLPVANVPPGDDMTE
+181 DDGNPM
-196 PADADYTDYGT
+196 
-207 PLYKV
+207 YKIKV
-212 RLTFESG
+212 MFESG

-227 FGVVT
+227 FTVSNT
-232 ALNDYTQR
+232 LLDHTTKME
-240 LVHYPIDLEDSE
+240 HIPEDLDDSSVSEDII
-252 ASEVIVKSGF
+252 ANGF
-262 TLFVQTGENPDSLK
+262 ILFVQSSETLDDLQKIVDG
-276 KLVESIM
+276 IM
-283 YVENSSVISMPPDSD
+283 YVDTATIVNLPPESE
-298 ELPPS
+298 ELPVS
-303 MRAKPV
+303 MRVVPV
-309 VDEKSQAVEESKQ
+309 VDVEEVAGKPVEEKPAT
-322 SLTEN
+322 TE
-327 AVKQNFISVN
+327 ASAKQNFISVN

-383 NELQE
+383 NELQD

-405 RRIVR
+405 HRIVR
-410 DVSKAVGKDVELVL
+410 DVSKKVGKEVELVL

-437 NLSDPLMHLIRNA
+437 TLSDPLMHLIRNA

-456 KPDARLKAG
+456 TPDVRLKSG
-465 KPSQGTLTLEARST
+465 KPATGRLTLEARSA
-479 GGDVVILIS
+479 GGDVIILIS
-488 DDGKGLDRK
+488 DDGQGLDRN
-497 AILRKANEKGITTKP
+497 AILRKANDKGITSKP
-512 DAEYTDNEVHHLI
+512 DHEYTDKEVHHMI
-525 FHPGFSTNEEVT
+525 FAPGFSTNEEVT

-548 VRRNIDKVGGN
+548 VKRNIDKVGGT
-559 ISLESTPGEGM
+559 ISLETTPGEGM
-570 TVQIRI
+570 TIQIRI

-588 RVGKLLFIV
+588 RVGNLVFIV

-610 GDVFLDPDGSEMIMI
+610 GDVFLDPDGSEMLMI

-637 IFNIA
+637 IFGIE
-642 SDYDTL
+642 SDFESL
-648 DNGILVMISTDTTT
+648 DDGILVMITTDTTT

-686 KHNTGMHGLGGCAVL
+686 KHNIGMHGIGGCAVL

-706 SLIIDINSLVTD
+706 SLIIDINSLVQE

>member
-1 MMRELD
+1 MREMD

-12 FIFETQQLLES
+12 FIFETQQLLET
-23 LEETLLKSE
+23 LEETLLQSE
-32 KEKNLTD
+32 KDLDLTAE
-39 DHINEI
+39 HINEI
-45 FRVMHTVKGSAAMMS
+45 FRVMHTIKGSASMMS
-60 FDNLTKLAHALEDM
+60 FDNLAKLAHALEDM

-82 TRKDVEAIEGV
+82 TRTDADAIDGV
-93 TELVLEAGDKLKVE
+93 VELVLEASDRFKEEITKISAGMK
-107 VDKLLSGA
+107 
-115 DSDGDFTELSGRIHR
+115 SDGDFSNLGDRIHR
-130 YTDVIM
+130 HLEIIM
-136 GSAPAPAPGSTAPA
+136 GST
-150 APAAP
+150 
-155 PPAASEAPAPESTAS
+155 
-170 EAPAAAPAAPP
+170 
-181 PLPVANVPPGDDMTE
+181 
-196 PADADYTDYGT
+196 PADKNGSSADFSSDDPEFIDDGT

-212 RLTFESG
+212 KIVFEEG
-219 CQMENLRA
+219 CQMESIRA
-227 FGVVT
+227 FGVVNAMTPHCQAILHKPANLDDPT
-232 ALNDYTQR
+232 ASDEIIKN
-240 LVHYPIDLEDSE
+240 
-252 ASEVIVKSGF
+252 GF
-262 TLFVQTGENPDSLK
+262 ILYIQSGENPDVLK
-276 KLVESIM
+276 KLADDVM
-283 YVENSSVISMPPDSD
+283 FLQSSSLIELAPDSE
-298 ELPPS
+298 ELPAS
-303 MRAKPV
+303 MRAAPPPDEIENVVAVDKPQPEIV
-309 VDEKSQAVEESKQ
+309 A
-322 SLTEN
+322 
-327 AVKQNFISVN
+327 KQNFISVN

-383 NELQE
+383 NELQD

-405 RRIVR
+405 HRIVR
-410 DVSKAVGKDVELVL
+410 DVSKKVGKDVELVL

-437 NLSDPLMHLIRNA
+437 TLADPLMHLVRNA

-456 KPDARLKAG
+456 VPEVRVANGKTSAG
-465 KPSQGTLTLEARST
+465 KLTLEARNA

-488 DDGKGLDRK
+488 DDGQGLDRNKILKK
-497 AILRKANEKGITTKP
+497 AVEKGLTTKP
-512 DAEYTDNEVHHLI
+512 EHEYTDKEAYGMI
-525 FHPGFSTNEEVT
+525 FTPGFSTNQEVT

-548 VRRNIDKVGGN
+548 VRRNIDKVGGS
-559 ISLESTPGEGM
+559 ISIDSTPGQGM

-588 RVGKLLFIV
+588 RVGKLVFIV
-597 PMLSIQESFKPND
+597 PMLSIQESFKPEE
-610 GDVFLDPDGSEMIMI
+610 GDVFLDPDGAEMIMI

-637 IFNIA
+637 IFDI
-642 SDYDTL
+642 DPDFEKL
-648 DNGILVMISTDTTT
+648 DDGILIMITTDTAT

-686 KHNTGMHGLGGCAVL
+686 KHNIGMHGIGGCAVL

-706 SLIIDINSLVTD
+706 SLIIDINSLVEE